1 MNLVVLIGR
10 LTRDPDLKYLPGTG
24 TAVATFT
31 LAVNREF
38 SKTQKQ
44 EREANGQQT
53 ADFINIVAF
62 GKIAENVANYLQKGQ
77 LTAVSGR
84 LQTRSYEGKDGI
96 RRYVT
101 EVIAS
106 QVEFLERKER
116 HNDFDIDGFESVDDE
131 LLPF

>member
-1 MNLVVLIGR
+1 MNLVMLIGR
-10 LTRDPDLKYLPGTG
+10 LTRDPDLKYLPDTG
-24 TAVATFT
+24 TVVAIFT

-116 HNDFDIDGFESVDDE
+116 HSDFYIDGFESADDE